1 MQQVIKV
8 VGATVKVVG
17 IIVMVAA
24 LILSIADWIFSL
36 HLERSTELIVFGVG
50 FVLYQIGNRD
60 WDLGKKRK

>member
-8 VGATVKVVG
+8 VGATVKVIG

-36 HLERSTELIVFGVG
+36 HLERYIEMIVFGVG